1 MIIIYKFLMYG
12 EEQTDWLCLVAVQP
26 EGFGPRLLVSEDMV
40 TVGAEVVAE
49 CWSDRWV
56 LLYIVFVPLTV
67 PVKEDY
73 NLVVYHCDVKINK

>member
-1 MIIIYKFLMYG
+1 
-12 EEQTDWLCLVAVQP
+12 
-26 EGFGPRLLVSEDMV
+26 MV

-56 LLYIVFVPLTV
+56 VLYIVFVPLTV

-73 NLVVYHCDVKINK
+73 NLVVYHCDVKINKLINR

>member
-1 MIIIYKFLMYG
+1 MERNRDAKLASLKLPS
-12 EEQTDWLCLVAVQP
+12 LCLLAVQP

-56 LLYIVFVPLTV
+56 VL
-67 PVKEDY
+67 
-73 NLVVYHCDVKINK
+73 